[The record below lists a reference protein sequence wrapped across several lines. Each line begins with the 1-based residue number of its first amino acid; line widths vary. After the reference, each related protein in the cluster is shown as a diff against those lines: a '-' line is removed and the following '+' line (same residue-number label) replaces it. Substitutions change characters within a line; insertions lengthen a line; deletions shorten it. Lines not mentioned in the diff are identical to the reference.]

1 MYLRGLV
8 PGPSCAFSYRLV
20 SSLPFILAK
29 PLAVKTSVL
38 CQDVPVPCQALARVP
53 PMPSGARTSRGSV
66 GTGLTSLILIILS
79 WSSSPLLL
87 PPSPPGRLLRYL
99 CCSGCLLG
107 NAPSPLHTEIGF
119 GSGSGSYMWMS
130 RLREVK
136 KLAQGHTAVKRQSQD
151 LNQIW
156 LQISDF
162 LLLITQSHVHRTSW
176 AKVLD
181 TSFWVEVLG
190 AEATRRPCTRIEGK
204 GPWDQDIY
212 PSAPSCF
219 GAT

>member
-8 PGPSCAFSYRLV
+8 PGPACAFSYRLV

-38 CQDVPVPCQALARVP
+38 CQDVPAPCQALARVP
-53 PMPSGARTSRGSV
+53 PMPSCARTSRGSV
-66 GTGLTSLILIILS
+66 GTGLTSLILIILLS

-87 PPSPPGRLLRYL
+87 PPSPPGRLLRCL

-107 NAPSPLHTEIGF
+107 NAPSPSHSEIGF
-119 GSGSGSYMWMS
+119 GSSFGSHMWMS

-136 KLAQGHTAVKRQSQD
+136 KLAQGHTAVKGQSQD

-162 LLLITQSHVHRTSW
+162 LLLIT
-176 AKVLD
+176 
-181 TSFWVEVLG
+181 
-190 AEATRRPCTRIEGK
+190 
-204 GPWDQDIY
+204 
-212 PSAPSCF
+212 
-219 GAT
+219 